1 VWVHASAGFASGLH
15 STPGA
20 HVEVFPSPN
29 THRAVEGCA
38 VTVTVTPPN
47 VAEPVSGAQ
56 LEIHNHD
63 GRFTIWSTAG
73 LSETSGSGIVILR
86 STPAAS
92 VAGFT
97 VSGVAVR

>member
-1 VWVHASAGFASGLH
+1 M
-15 STPGA
+15 
-20 HVEVFPSPN
+20 
-29 THRAVEGCA
+29 
-38 VTVTVTPPN
+38 TVTVTPPN

-73 LSETSGSGIVILR
+73 LSETSGIGIVILR

-92 VAGFT
+92 VAGFS